1 MELKNLSSG
10 ISPTSNKMEKK
21 TLLLIDLSTNF
32 SLVEKNKEY
41 IYLNKGNIN
50 LINCR
55 QIKLKNFMNL
65 RKKVFA
71 NMIKEF
77 KKFVLR
83 NEESKHFLSEMEIF
97 NLRNDRYEFPDRI
110 LNCLII
116 KKLILKKGFKKINI
130 ISDNKFTLKIF
141 DNLDVNIEKKDLSK
155 KTLKLNFPNLKIIK
169 FLFKSMVITF
179 YCKFLRL
186 NKKNERQKKTFYLSL
201 FPNKYL
207 YGKENF
213 FEKEE
218 NICNF
223 LMSDE
228 THLGFNLRKLFYF
241 AKVTN
246 DKNIINIEQYIY
258 ISDILLL
265 LLKHLSYIFTL
276 KKLKKIEIDIDG
288 LDFKDELNNIYI
300 SSYVNRS
307 KLEIYSKAIPRFL
320 KKNKV
325 SNFKLY
331 LFEYSFGHYLIRSIK
346 EFSSKIKISGY
357 QHGLFS
363 NNLMWFDLI
372 KSLKFKKKYTPHDIY
387 CLNRYCLKDY
397 KLKYKNIK
405 ISIIRFK
412 KDRKNFSFING
423 IKIKKKSNS
432 ILILSGLH
440 DVRDLYF
447 YAKNSLNP
455 NYKKIFYFKHHPKNK
470 FNFVSDKKVK
480 EIENFEHK
488 SFSKVIVSQNSSLP
502 FEFLSLKRDFSV
514 IDFDYKQN
522 YISTHLNK
530 NKNINFLK
538 N

>member
-1 MELKNLSSG
+1 MLTMELKNLSSG

-186 NKKNERQKKTFYLSL
+186 NKKK
-201 FPNKYL
+201 
-207 YGKENF
+207 
-213 FEKEE
+213 
-218 NICNF
+218 
-223 LMSDE
+223 
-228 THLGFNLRKLFYF
+228 
-241 AKVTN
+241 
-246 DKNIINIEQYIY
+246 
-258 ISDILLL
+258 
-265 LLKHLSYIFTL
+265 
-276 KKLKKIEIDIDG
+276 
-288 LDFKDELNNIYI
+288 
-300 SSYVNRS
+300 
-307 KLEIYSKAIPRFL
+307 
-320 KKNKV
+320 
-325 SNFKLY
+325 
-331 LFEYSFGHYLIRSIK
+331 
-346 EFSSKIKISGY
+346 
-357 QHGLFS
+357 
-363 NNLMWFDLI
+363 
-372 KSLKFKKKYTPHDIY
+372 
-387 CLNRYCLKDY
+387 
-397 KLKYKNIK
+397 
-405 ISIIRFK
+405 
-412 KDRKNFSFING
+412 
-423 IKIKKKSNS
+423 
-432 ILILSGLH
+432 
-440 DVRDLYF
+440 
-447 YAKNSLNP
+447 
-455 NYKKIFYFKHHPKNK
+455 
-470 FNFVSDKKVK
+470 
-480 EIENFEHK
+480 
-488 SFSKVIVSQNSSLP
+488 
-502 FEFLSLKRDFSV
+502 
-514 IDFDYKQN
+514 
-522 YISTHLNK
+522 
-530 NKNINFLK
+530 
-538 N
+538 